1 MSGMYG
7 LSLVNKFI
15 WPSSEIGSGTNS
27 LDNKKLKTIIS
38 ELLSIKKWFT
48 PFYKRWLII
57 RASGYI
63 ASDQNILVCCKCGH
77 LRE

>member
-38 ELLSIKKWFT
+38 ELLSIKSGSHPFT
-48 PFYKRWLII
+48 R
-57 RASGYI
+57 G
-63 ASDQNILVCCKCGH
+63 G
-77 LRE
+77 